1 MWDNKGH
8 FKVRDGKLLEFTADE
23 VALVM
28 CLSSKGANVQYKRED
43 VGQYA
48 LRTKYFRRSGGITRV
63 QLENVIVKALD
74 DKQPEKEVVGLLVM
88 YLFTMILFPQNCGK
102 VPVHMFRYVENIVGL
117 KDYNWSEGVYRMLM
131 DNIPNNANWCKLKRD
146 GKGMQIEEVESS
158 QEEVGK
164 NKKKKPRPCG
174 TLAGC
179 SIALIVSI

>member
-28 CLSSKGANVQYKRED
+28 CLTSKGANVQYKREY
-43 VGQYA
+43 VGQYT
-48 LRTKYFRRSGGITRV
+48 LRTKYFGRSGRISRAD
-63 QLENVIVKALD
+63 LENGIVKALD
-74 DKQPEKEVVGLLVM
+74 DKQPAKEVVGLLVM
-88 YLFTMILFPQNCGK
+88 YLFTMILFPQSCGK
-102 VPVHMFRYVENIVGL
+102 VPVHMFPYAEDLLGL
-117 KDYNWSEGVYRMLM
+117 KNYNWSEGVYRMLM

-146 GKGMQIEEVESS
+146 GKGIPIEEAESS

-164 NKKKKPRPCG
+164 NRKKKPRPSG